1 MTQRLYCSNVI
12 GPPTLGEV
20 ERFGFGFKINRSI
33 PFFRKESQ
41 IVLPLVLRL
50 DSYLRYFEM
59 TYKNILQKFYE
70 KPRTAI
76 PKSFFICFFTILYDY
91 HIKIYQYLYDH
102 QIFHHLFCIS

>member
-1 MTQRLYCSNVI
+1 MQTKQESKTYR
-12 GPPTLGEV
+12 PTHPLGEV

-33 PFFRKESQ
+33 PFFKKESQ

-70 KPRTAI
+70 KPRTKI
-76 PKSFFICFFTILYDY
+76 PKSFFIFSY
-91 HIKIYQYLYDH
+91 KINKINFPHTWH
-102 QIFHHLFCIS
+102 QT